1 MDSTLEMIMLSTSS
15 LTENM
20 EDARLMLYLILSK
33 KKLHLPSY
41 LIIYIQY
48 L

>member
-1 MDSTLEMIMLSTSS
+1 MLSTNS
-15 LTENM
+15 LTEDM
-20 EDARLMLYLILSK
+20 EVAKLMLYFILTK
-33 KKLHLPSY
+33 KKLHLPFY